1 LYLTVSDHTVAVQ
14 HGLMPLAAA
23 DYAKYPF
30 TAGADKKNFA
40 GSVSLRVESFHNA
53 VGCLRCFDATKTTP
67 DKKPHFNWW
76 DRDNCFIAG
85 LKKAPQYTHLFW
97 VLFFK
102 VAANLGDKGKQIVGA
117 TTPAAIDALRAEMV
131 KVVKQEG
138 AELMTVE
145 IPLISAEIRAMVD
158 NICYMSVY
166 GHRTTFEKIPV
177 TRRAAFN
184 EYTLRIAKDYEDEF
198 YNSWKSY
205 RAENPAETAERN
217 PGGDS
222 DVERLINALDGS
234 DDEPDGAAAAAAA
247 AVPASD
253 DGAAGAA
260 VRE

>member
-1 LYLTVSDHTVAVQ
+1 MHKPLLIFSIQVDHFSAVLTLEFQ
-14 HGLMPLAAA
+14 
-23 DYAKYPF
+23 
-30 TAGADKKNFA
+30 N
-40 GSVSLRVESFHNA
+40 
-53 VGCLRCFDATKTTP
+53 GCVDRAIFDT
-67 DKKPHFNWW
+67 
-76 DRDNCFIAG
+76 
-85 LKKAPQYTHLFW
+85 
-97 VLFFK
+97 
-102 VAANLGDKGKQIVGA
+102 
-117 TTPAAIDALRAEMV
+117 
-131 KVVKQEG
+131 
-138 AELMTVE
+138 
-145 IPLISAEIRAMVD
+145 
-158 NICYMSVY
+158 ICYTSVH